1 MNLKVKS
8 KKIND
13 FTYELAISAKWIDIK
28 EDFNSAKKKVAKE
41 IKLPGFRK
49 GKIPENILMSQYIHS
64 VEMGFV
70 QDFCEK
76 YYLMALQ
83 EEKLTPINQA
93 QLKDIDFSYE
103 KDLSFKSEFEIEPSL
118 SLPKFKK
125 NMVSVEKIK
134 FLSNDEE
141 VDKTIDNI
149 MNSQAKAEQIEKNS
163 KDGDFL
169 IVDMQELDESGI
181 PIIGKKEKKYIAIGQ
196 DPFIED
202 KAESFKSK
210 NVGDS
215 VKITIDMGD
224 GEKNY
229 EFTIDTIQRRVPPV
243 LDDDFVKQMDP
254 NCKSVAEWKSNVRKS
269 IDSEYQRKS
278 DEMFNSSLIDEFVKL
293 INPILPLSMLENYLN
308 NIVSEV
314 KQNQNSPEMD
324 DSKIKEQYQLFAEN
338 NLKWF
343 LLRKAIISDQELSVS
358 TDEVNDFIK
367 EALDKNETQKAEI
380 ERFYKK
386 ESNKNK
392 LADDLLDQKIIEMLK
407 EHSKIKEKDQKT
419 SELEGASNQLNL

>member
-13 FTYELAISAKWIDIK
+13 FTYELAISAKWSEIK
-28 EDFNSAKKKVAKE
+28 EDFNAAKKKVAKE

-49 GKIPENILMSQYIHS
+49 GKVPESILMSQYIHS

-83 EEKLTPINQA
+83 EQKLNPINQA

-118 SLPKFKK
+118 NLPKFKK
-125 NMVSVEKIK
+125 NMVNVERIK

-141 VDKTIDNI
+141 VDKTIENI
-149 MNSQAKAEQIEKNS
+149 MNSQAKAEQIEKGS

-169 IVDMQELDESGI
+169 IVDMQEMDDSGL

-196 DPFIED
+196 DPFIEE

-215 VKITIDMGD
+215 VKNTIDMGD

-229 EFTIDTIQRRVPPV
+229 EFTIDAIQRRVPPT

-254 NCKSVAEWKSNVRKS
+254 NCKSVADWKNNVKKS

-293 INPILPLSMLENYLN
+293 VNPTLPLSMLENYLN
-308 NIVSEV
+308 NIVNEV

-324 DSKIKEQYQLFAEN
+324 HNKIKEQYQLFAEN

-343 LLRKAIISDQELSVS
+343 LLRKAIISDQDLSVS

-419 SELEGASNQLNL
+419 SELEGAPNQ

>member
-243 LDDDFVKQMDP
+243 LDDDFIKQMDP
-254 NCKSVAEWKSNVRKS
+254 NCKSVTEWKSNVRKS

-367 EALDKNETQKAEI
+367 EALEKNETQKAEI

-419 SELEGASNQLNL
+419 SELEGASNQ

>member
-169 IVDMQELDESGI
+169 IVDMQKWDDSGI

-367 EALDKNETQKAEI
+367 EALEKNETQKAEI

-419 SELEGASNQLNL
+419 SELEGASNQ

>member
-118 SLPKFKK
+118 ILSKFKK

-367 EALDKNETQKAEI
+367 EALEKNETQKAEI

-419 SELEGASNQLNL
+419 SELEGASNQ

>member
-202 KAESFKSK
+202 KAEFFKSK

-215 VKITIDMGD
+215 LKITIDMGD

-419 SELEGASNQLNL
+419 SELEGASNQ

>member
-314 KQNQNSPEMD
+314 KQNQNSPAMD

-407 EHSKIKEKDQKT
+407 EHSKINEKDQKT
-419 SELEGASNQLNL
+419 SELEGASNQ

>member
-13 FTYELAISAKWIDIK
+13 FTYELAISANWNDIK
-28 EDFNSAKKKVAKE
+28 EDFNTAKKKVAKE

-49 GKIPENILMSQYIHS
+49 GKVPENILMSQYIHS

-83 EEKLTPINQA
+83 EQKLTPINQA
-93 QLKDIDFSYE
+93 QLKDINFSYE

-118 SLPKFKK
+118 NLPKFKK
-125 NMVSVEKIK
+125 NMVNVERIK

-141 VDKTIDNI
+141 VDKTIENI
-149 MNSQAKAEQIEKNS
+149 MNSQAKAEQIEKGS

-169 IVDMQELDESGI
+169 IVDMQEMDDSGL

-196 DPFIED
+196 DPFIEE

-215 VKITIDMGD
+215 VKNTIDMGD

-229 EFTIDTIQRRVPPV
+229 EFTIDAIQRRVPPT
-243 LDDDFVKQMDP
+243 LDDNFVKQMDP
-254 NCKSVAEWKSNVRKS
+254 NCKSVADWKNNVKKS

-293 INPILPLSMLENYLN
+293 VNPTLPFSMLENYLN
-308 NIVSEV
+308 NIVNEV

-324 DSKIKEQYQLFAEN
+324 HNKIKEQYQLFAEN

-343 LLRKAIISDQELSVS
+343 LLRKAIISDQDLSVS

-419 SELEGASNQLNL
+419 SELEGAPNQ

>member
-314 KQNQNSPEMD
+314 KQNQNSSEMD

-419 SELEGASNQLNL
+419 SELEGASNQ

>member
-103 KDLSFKSEFEIEPSL
+103 KDLSFKSEFEIEPTL

-419 SELEGASNQLNL
+419 SELEGASNQ

>member
-293 INPILPLSMLENYLN
+293 INPTLPLSMLENYLN

-419 SELEGASNQLNL
+419 SELEGASNQ

>member
-224 GEKNY
+224 GEKKY

-254 NCKSVAEWKSNVRKS
+254 NCKSVAEWKNNVRKS

-419 SELEGASNQLNL
+419 SELEGASNQ

>member
-419 SELEGASNQLNL
+419 SELEGASNQ

>member
-13 FTYELAISAKWIDIK
+13 FTYELAISAKWSEIK
-28 EDFNSAKKKVAKE
+28 EDFNAAKKKVAKE

-49 GKIPENILMSQYIHS
+49 GKVPESILMSQYIHS

-125 NMVSVEKIK
+125 NMVTVERIK
-134 FLSNDEE
+134 FISNDEE
-141 VDKTIDNI
+141 VNKTIENI
-149 MNSQAKAEQIEKNS
+149 MNSQAKAEQIENDS

-169 IVDMQELDESGI
+169 IVDMQELDDSGL

-196 DPFIED
+196 DPFIEE

-224 GEKNY
+224 GNKNY
-229 EFTIDTIQRRVPPV
+229 QFTIDAIQRRVPPT

-254 NCKSVAEWKSNVRKS
+254 NCKSVSEWKQNVQKS
-269 IDSEYQRKS
+269 IDNEYQRKS

-293 INPILPLSMLENYLN
+293 VNPVLPLSMLNNYLN
-308 NIVSEV
+308 NIVNEV

-324 DSKIKEQYQLFAEN
+324 DNKIKEQYQIFAEN

-343 LLRKAIISDQELSVS
+343 LLRKAIISDQDLSVS
-358 TDEVNDFIK
+358 SDEVNNFIK
-367 EALDKNETQKAEI
+367 DALNNNETQKDEI

-407 EHSKIKEKDQKT
+407 DHSKIKEKNQKT
-419 SELEGASNQLNL
+419 SELEGASNK

>member
-141 VDKTIDNI
+141 VDKTIENI

-343 LLRKAIISDQELSVS
+343 LLRKAIISDQGLSVS

-419 SELEGASNQLNL
+419 SELEGASNQ

>member
-215 VKITIDMGD
+215 VKISIDMGD

-358 TDEVNDFIK
+358 TEEVNDFIK
-367 EALDKNETQKAEI
+367 EALEKNETQKAEI

-419 SELEGASNQLNL
+419 SELEGASNQ

>member
-134 FLSNDEE
+134 FLSNDKE

-169 IVDMQELDESGI
+169 IVDMQELDDSGI

-254 NCKSVAEWKSNVRKS
+254 NCKSVAEWKSNVKKS

-367 EALDKNETQKAEI
+367 EALEKNVTQKAEI

-419 SELEGASNQLNL
+419 SELEGASNQ

>member
-134 FLSNDEE
+134 FLSNDKE

-254 NCKSVAEWKSNVRKS
+254 NCKSVTEWKSNVRKS
-269 IDSEYQRKS
+269 INSEYS
-278 DEMFNSSLIDEFVKL
+278 F
-293 INPILPLSMLENYLN
+293 
-308 NIVSEV
+308 
-314 KQNQNSPEMD
+314 
-324 DSKIKEQYQLFAEN
+324 
-338 NLKWF
+338 
-343 LLRKAIISDQELSVS
+343 
-358 TDEVNDFIK
+358 
-367 EALDKNETQKAEI
+367 
-380 ERFYKK
+380 
-386 ESNKNK
+386 
-392 LADDLLDQKIIEMLK
+392 
-407 EHSKIKEKDQKT
+407 
-419 SELEGASNQLNL
+419 

>member
-202 KAESFKSK
+202 KAKSFKSK

-254 NCKSVAEWKSNVRKS
+254 NCKSVTEWKSNVRKS

-343 LLRKAIISDQELSVS
+343 LLRKAIISHQELSVS

-407 EHSKIKEKDQKT
+407 EHSMIKEKDQKT
-419 SELEGASNQLNL
+419 SELEGASNQ

>member
-1 MNLKVKS
+1 MNLKIKS

-13 FTYELAISAKWIDIK
+13 FTYELAINVKWVEIK

-49 GKIPENILMSQYIHS
+49 GKVPENILMSQYLNS

-70 QDFCEK
+70 QEFCEK

-83 EEKLTPINQA
+83 KEKLTPINQA

-103 KDLSFKSEFEIEPSL
+103 KDLSFKSQFEIEPL
-118 SLPKFKK
+118 ISLPKFKK
-125 NMVSVEKIK
+125 NMVSVERIN

-141 VDKTIDNI
+141 VDKTIKNI

-169 IVDMQELDESGI
+169 IVDMQELDSSGI

-196 DPFIED
+196 DPFVED

-215 VKITIDMGD
+215 IKIMIDMGN

-229 EFTIDTIQRRVPPV
+229 EFTIDTIQRRVPPK
-243 LDDDFVKQMDP
+243 LDDEFVKQMDP
-254 NCKSVAEWKSNVRKS
+254 HCNSVSEWKENVKKS
-269 IDSEYQRKS
+269 IDNEYQRKS
-278 DEMFNSSLIDEFVKL
+278 DEMFNSSLIDAFVKL
-293 INPILPLSMLENYLN
+293 VNPVLPLSMLDNYLN
-308 NIVSEV
+308 NIINEV
-314 KQNQNSPEMD
+314 KQNQNNTEMD
-324 DSKIKEQYQLFAEN
+324 DNKIKEQYQLFAEN

-343 LLRKAIISDQELSVS
+343 LLRKTIISNQELSIS
-358 TDEVNDFIK
+358 KDEINNFIK
-367 EALDKNETQKAEI
+367 EALDKNESQKAEI

-392 LADDLLDQKIIEMLK
+392 LADDLLDQKILEMLK
-407 EHSKIKEKDQKT
+407 DFSKIKEKDQKT
-419 SELEGASNQLNL
+419 SELEGTSNQ

>member
-13 FTYELAISAKWIDIK
+13 FTYELTISAKWIDIK

-392 LADDLLDQKIIEMLK
+392 LSDDLLDQKIIEMLK

-419 SELEGASNQLNL
+419 SELEGASNQ

>member
-13 FTYELAISAKWIDIK
+13 FTYELSISAKWSDIK
-28 EDFNSAKKKVAKE
+28 EDFSIAKKKVAKD

-49 GKIPENILMSQYIHS
+49 GKVPDKILMSQYIQS

-83 EEKLTPINQA
+83 GEKLTPINQA
-93 QLKDIDFSYE
+93 QLKDIDFSFE

-125 NMVSVEKIK
+125 NMVTIERIN
-134 FLSNDEE
+134 FISNDKE
-141 VDKTIDNI
+141 VDKTIENI
-149 MNSQAKAEQIEKNS
+149 LNSQAKAEQIEKGS
-163 KDGDFL
+163 KEGDFL
-169 IVDMQELDESGI
+169 IVDMQELDDSGI
-181 PIIGKKEKKYIAIGQ
+181 PIIGKKEKKYISIGQ
-196 DPFIED
+196 DPFIEE
-202 KAESFKSK
+202 KAESLKSK
-210 NVGDS
+210 DVGNS
-215 VKITIDMGD
+215 IKIKIDMGD

-229 EFTIDTIQRRVPPV
+229 EFTIDTIQRRVPPT
-243 LDDDFVKQMDP
+243 LDDEFVKKMDP
-254 NCKSVAEWKSNVRKS
+254 NCNSILDWKDNIKKS
-269 IDSEYQRKS
+269 INNEYQRKS

-293 INPILPLSMLENYLN
+293 VNPILPTSMLENYLN
-308 NIVSEV
+308 NIVNEV

-324 DSKIKEQYQLFAEN
+324 DSKIREQYKLFAQN

-343 LLRKAIISDQELSVS
+343 LLRKEIISNQDLSVS
-358 TDEVNDFIK
+358 TNEIKDFIK
-367 EALDKNETQKAEI
+367 EALEKNETQKAEI

-407 EHSKIKEKDQKT
+407 EHSKIKVKDQKT
-419 SELEGASNQLNL
+419 SELEAASNQ

>member
-134 FLSNDEE
+134 FLSNNEE

-254 NCKSVAEWKSNVRKS
+254 NCKSVTEWKSNVRKS

-343 LLRKAIISDQELSVS
+343 LLRKAIISDQGLSVS

-419 SELEGASNQLNL
+419 SELEGASNQ

>member
-103 KDLSFKSEFEIEPSL
+103 KDLSFKSEFEIEPLL

-254 NCKSVAEWKSNVRKS
+254 NCKSVVEWKSNVRKS

-358 TDEVNDFIK
+358 TEEVNDFIK

-407 EHSKIKEKDQKT
+407 EHSKHKKKDQKT
-419 SELEGASNQLNL
+419 SELEGASNQ

>member
-202 KAESFKSK
+202 KAEFFKSK

-367 EALDKNETQKAEI
+367 EALEKNETQKAEI

-419 SELEGASNQLNL
+419 SELEGASNQ

>member
-103 KDLSFKSEFEIEPSL
+103 KDLSFKSEFEIEPTL

-163 KDGDFL
+163 KDGDLL

-367 EALDKNETQKAEI
+367 EALEKNETQKAEI

-419 SELEGASNQLNL
+419 SELEGASNQ

>member
-118 SLPKFKK
+118 ILPKFKK

-134 FLSNDEE
+134 FLINDEE

-149 MNSQAKAEQIEKNS
+149 LNSQAKAEQIEKNS

-254 NCKSVAEWKSNVRKS
+254 NCKSVAEWKNNVRKS

-407 EHSKIKEKDQKT
+407 EHSKIKEKEQKT
-419 SELEGASNQLNL
+419 SELEGASNQ

>member
-407 EHSKIKEKDQKT
+407 EHSKIKEKEQKT
-419 SELEGASNQLNL
+419 SELEGASNQ

>member
-202 KAESFKSK
+202 KAKSFKSK

-254 NCKSVAEWKSNVRKS
+254 NCKSVTEWKSNVRKS

-308 NIVSEV
+308 NIVNEV

-343 LLRKAIISDQELSVS
+343 LLRKAIISHQELSVS

-407 EHSKIKEKDQKT
+407 EHSMIKEKDQKT
-419 SELEGASNQLNL
+419 SELEGASNQ